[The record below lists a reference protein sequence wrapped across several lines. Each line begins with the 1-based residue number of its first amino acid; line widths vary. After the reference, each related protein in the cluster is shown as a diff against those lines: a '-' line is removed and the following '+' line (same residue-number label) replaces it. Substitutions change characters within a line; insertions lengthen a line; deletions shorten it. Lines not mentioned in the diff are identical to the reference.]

1 MANQKES
8 KLLCID
14 TSSGVDSLALT
25 KGLEVIATNQAQH
38 TREQRPF
45 LLSNLQTLCSDAG
58 WQWRDLEGVAVGL
71 GPGGFTRLRSGLSVA
86 KSLAFALD
94 IPIFGGSSLVL
105 LAQQQ
110 EHAKAFAITDAGR
123 SEVYFI
129 DSNGQLHCDRVQELA
144 HILDQNEEYFFCG
157 SGARANRNYLLERF
171 PRAVV
176 NEDADQDLPNAAYL
190 PKVIDLE
197 SPAPIG
203 SLEPQYVRPSDA
215 ELTYPDGFPD
225 AATQFN
231 F

>member
-1 MANQKES
+1 M
-8 KLLCID
+8 
-14 TSSGVDSLALT
+14 
-25 KGLEVIATNQAQH
+25 
-38 TREQRPF
+38 
-45 LLSNLQTLCSDAG
+45 LSNLQTLCSDAG
-58 WQWRDLEGVAVGL
+58 WQWSDLEGVAVGL

-110 EHAKAFAITDAGR
+110 EHENAFSITDAGR

-129 DSNGQLHCDRVQELA
+129 DPNGQLNCGKIEEVGHT
-144 HILDQNEEYFFCG
+144 LDQNGDYFFCG
-157 SGARANRNYLLERF
+157 SGAQANRDYLLERF
-171 PRAVV
+171 PRALV
-176 NEDADQDLPNAAYL
+176 NQRPAQDIPDAAYL
-190 PKVIDLE
+190 PKVIDVAN
-197 SPAPIG
+197 PAPIG